1 MVRYSVP
8 ARRNDPR
15 KRANSTSKFGPNP
28 KSLSIKSIKSLIPL
42 LDRVLVQRV
51 KPIEVSPSPLLS
63 FPACAEPHLLSPTQ
77 KTASGLFLP
86 SASTSSPPPEALVIA
101 VGPGHL
107 DRDGKFI
114 PVSVKEGDKVVIPP
128 FGGYGVKVGDEV
140 SRDLGFCCWR
150 GSERC

>member
-1 MVRYSVP
+1 M
-8 ARRNDPR
+8 
-15 KRANSTSKFGPNP
+15 
-28 KSLSIKSIKSLIPL
+28 SLSIKSIKSLIPL

-51 KPIEVSPSPLLS
+51 KPIE
-63 FPACAEPHLLSPTQ
+63 

-128 FGGYGVKVGDEV
+128 FGGYGVKVGDEEFTFY
-140 SRDLGFCCWR
+140 RDAEIVAKL
-150 GSERC
+150 SE